1 MWNLTLNCHRDI
13 AKNELWTLFLSIM
26 SCHCEYEKVLQK
38 SDVDMIADV
47 IARGKAKKNER
58 RVASW
63 FLVHLEK

>member
-1 MWNLTLNCHRDI
+1 
-13 AKNELWTLFLSIM
+13 M